1 MKLAFSLMALCAS
14 TAALLVATG
23 KTMPDHPQEPSRS
36 PRQLCEEVR
45 AELMI
50 HIAEFPDSM
59 TTQEAHHIADKCLRT
74 YAK

>member
-1 MKLAFSLMALCAS
+1 MKLGFSLLALCAS
-14 TAALLVATG
+14 TAALLIATG
-23 KTMPDHPQEPSRS
+23 HTTPNQPQEPSRS

-59 TTQEAHHIADKCLRT
+59 TIQQAHYIADKCLRT